1 MSEPGMNQA
10 VRTNDDVY
18 VNHFSYALGDEV
30 NTVRQAAEH
39 KRLLSSVETL
49 EKAGFT
55 QHHVCRPETN
65 AYALAH
71 RAVTAIQQHLGEIDA
86 IIYATCL
93 PLNGNIGAPAAY
105 RDTRDVKYLM
115 DFPASHLQ
123 TDFDLSRAMVIGL
136 NQQACT
142 AMLGSLFMSRAIM
155 NLESSVN
162 RVLCVT
168 ADRFPEHSIYEQ
180 AYNLISDGAA
190 ACIVSRDPAGFRIL
204 TSHAVTNGALSIAS
218 DDETV
223 GSFFNYTHR
232 VIHETLAKAN
242 LQIAD
247 IDWIVPQNTNV
258 IAWQI
263 MCSLLPFNPERI
275 HHPTLGQAGHVI
287 SGDNIIN
294 LKHLADSGDV
304 RSGEKV
310 LLFMAGYGLNWQCVI
325 LEKV

>member
-1 MSEPGMNQA
+1 MKNSAKN
-10 VRTNDDVY
+10 VTNEVF

-30 NTVRQAAEH
+30 NTVQQAADH
-39 KRLLSSVETL
+39 GRLLSSVETL
-49 EKAGFT
+49 KKAGFT
-55 QHHVCRPETN
+55 QHHVCRPDTD
-65 AYALAH
+65 AYQLAH
-71 RAVTAIQQHLGEIDA
+71 RAVTSIQEHLGEVDA

-93 PLNGNIGAPAAY
+93 PLNGNIGSPDAY
-105 RDTRDVKYLM
+105 RETRDVKYLM

-123 TDFDLSRAMVIGL
+123 ADFELSRAMVIGL

-142 AMLGSLFMSRAIM
+142 AMLGSLFVSRAIM
-155 NLESSVN
+155 NLDSQVN

-168 ADRFPEHSIYEQ
+168 ADRFPENSIYEQ

-190 ACIVSRDPAGFRIL
+190 ACIVSRDPEGFRIV

-232 VIHETLAKAN
+232 VIHETLEKGG
-242 LQIAD
+242 LKISD

-263 MCSLLPFNPERI
+263 MCNLLPFDHERI
-275 HHPTLGQAGHVI
+275 HHPTLGHAGHVI

-294 LKHLADSGDV
+294 LKHLVESGDV
-304 RSGEKV
+304 RRGEKV